1 MESDKSN
8 ESGARKTITAR
19 AEEDCCAPTLQRR
32 RVFAGQTLGLSAS
45 EFDRKGRT

>member
-19 AEEDCCAPTLQRR
+19 AEEDCCAPNTSATAGVRR
-32 RVFAGQTLGLSAS
+32 ADVRFERERV
-45 EFDRKGRT
+45 